1 MLTKKESLLPW
12 KLTKGAPKR
21 HSRLMTQID
30 DESNGS
36 EGEEGSEDDELSFIS
51 KRIQAIKPCG
61 KRKEASGGSNSKK
74 DS

>member
-1 MLTKKESLLPW
+1 
-12 KLTKGAPKR
+12 
-21 HSRLMTQID
+21 MTQID

-36 EGEEGSEDDELSFIS
+36 KGEEGSEDDELSFIS